1 MFGYIRPYKPELK
14 LREFSRYRSI
24 YCGLCKT
31 ISRNYGQLPR
41 FATTY
46 DMTFLALFLLALEGE
61 EYGQALD
68 SCMFHPGQKL
78 PVANPSHVLEFTA
91 AAAVLLAYYKF
102 EDNIQDKD
110 KVVLSQTMRAAYRK
124 AKAKATEKYP
134 DLEAAIQENLV
145 KQKQL
150 EKMSPDQ
157 VTIERATEPFA
168 MLMEAIMA
176 LAPVKPEVEANTRQA
191 MILLAGFM
199 GRWIYTMDAVE
210 DREDDKAKGQWNPL
224 AQANHETLELIQEK
238 LLYYE
243 EQIDL
248 IGQLLPFYRDAIILG
263 NIIQM
268 GLPSTRED
276 IFAGKK
282 LMRV

>member
-1 MFGYIRPYKPELK
+1 
-14 LREFSRYRSI
+14 
-24 YCGLCKT
+24 
-31 ISRNYGQLPR
+31 
-41 FATTY
+41 
-46 DMTFLALFLLALEGE
+46 
-61 EYGQALD
+61 
-68 SCMFHPGQKL
+68 
-78 PVANPSHVLEFTA
+78 
-91 AAAVLLAYYKF
+91 
-102 EDNIQDKD
+102 
-110 KVVLSQTMRAAYRK
+110 MRAAYRK